1 MKSLTIE
8 ERLAGLR
15 AGRAP
20 SARLYAVVDAL
31 LLASCEPA
39 PTLQRGPGALAL
51 FDGTNDAALAEHGP
65 WLLHYEE
72 SPPELRSS
80 LHGLAQGT
88 VGMVWLISAHTPQLL
103 ADMLR
108 ERLGVR
114 LPDGA
119 TALLRYYD
127 ARRLAD
133 IAEAMSAAQRAH
145 LLAPAL
151 QWVVEREARLSE
163 VTPHV

>member
-1 MKSLTIE
+1 MKARAIE
-8 ERLAGLR
+8 EHVAGLR

-39 PTLQRGPGALAL
+39 PTLQRGSGALAL
-51 FDGTNDAALAEHGP
+51 FDGTVDGALAEHGP

-72 SPPELRSS
+72 APPELRSS

-88 VGMVWLISAHTPQLL
+88 VGMVWLISAHSAEALG
-103 ADMLR
+103 AMLR

-127 ARRLAD
+127 PRRLAD
-133 IAEAMSAAQRAH
+133 IAEAMSAVQRAH

-151 QWVVEREARLSE
+151 QWLVEREARLSE
-163 VTPHV
+163 VVPHV